1 MSSASPVANATAHI
15 DIHGVVSFV
24 HDAGVKRC
32 YIGKPGTTL
41 LNGYSITFAADSRLD
56 GGEVLI
62 PSFANDGSYD
72 SASVIV
78 NVAQGPGFPH
88 GTTLEERPQ
97 TTVRVTISDGGRTG
111 VAEFAN
117 YRSIY
122 GRSGDVRGGMVDGT
136 ISWTCTQ
143 IVREA
148 ASQ

>member
-1 MSSASPVANATAHI
+1 MSSPSPVPAAAAHI
-15 DIHGVVSFV
+15 EFHGVVSFV

-41 LNGYSITFAADSRLD
+41 LNGYSVTFAADARVD

-62 PSFANDGSYD
+62 PSFASDGSYD

-78 NVAQGPGFPH
+78 NVAPGPGFPH

-97 TTVRVTISDGGRTG
+97 TTVRVTISNNGHAG
-111 VAEFAN
+111 VARFSN

-122 GRSGDVRGGMVDGT
+122 GRNGDVRGGMVDGT
-136 ISWTCTQ
+136 ISWTCAQ
-143 IVREA
+143 IVRET